1 MRESVQSTLFPVDK
15 SQLRGRKPPSPSR
28 DPTPKTHPE
37 NTNNTPPAELLLDF
51 IGSGASSREEI
62 MEEARRLK
70 LDRRDV
76 EELLEE
82 LRLEGLVYEPEYG
95 VYKVV

>member
-1 MRESVQSTLFPVDK
+1 MRESVQTTLFPVDK
-15 SQLRGRKPPSPSR
+15 SQETARKPPSPSR
-28 DPTPKTHPE
+28 DPAPKTRPE
-37 NTNNTPPAELLLDF
+37 NTDNTQHAELLLDF
-51 IGSGASSREEI
+51 IGSGASTREEI